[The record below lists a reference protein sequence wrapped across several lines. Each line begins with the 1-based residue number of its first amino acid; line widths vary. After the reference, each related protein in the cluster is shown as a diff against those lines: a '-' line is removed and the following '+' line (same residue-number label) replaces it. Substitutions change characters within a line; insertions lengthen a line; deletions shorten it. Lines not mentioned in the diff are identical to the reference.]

1 MQHDMKPEKDMFEF
15 GKEKMDQARS
25 FFEELEVQLAL
36 GKAEA
41 KEVLERERKNFMN
54 FMDEQRSRLR
64 KDEKAKAERLEVL
77 EAKMDALAELLVA
90 EAAGTVEA
98 YDQAKAAL
106 LHEIYDVEAALKNAY
121 AEAGASLRQRLD
133 AFRTALDAYRIPL
146 ALSSFENQQEA
157 LSKKDELNAV
167 LAELLGHFHAEEKNE
182 DKLEHFMTE
191 METAFEHVKKAVK
204 ELIQP

>member
-1 MQHDMKPEKDMFEF
+1 MKPEKDMFEF

-25 FFEELEVQLAL
+25 FFEELEVQLTL

-54 FMDEQRSRLR
+54 FVDEQRSRFR
-64 KDEKAKAERLEVL
+64 QEEQAKAERLEVL
-77 EAKMDALAELLVA
+77 ETKMDALAELLVA
-90 EAAGTVEA
+90 EPADTVEA

-106 LHEIYDVEAALKNAY
+106 LHHIYDVEAALKNAY

-133 AFRTALDAYRIPL
+133 GFRTALDGFRIPL
-146 ALSSFENQQEA
+146 ALSSFDNQQDA
-157 LSKKDELNAV
+157 LSKKEELNAV

-182 DKLEHFMTE
+182 DKLEHFMSE

-204 ELIQP
+204 ELIK

>member
-1 MQHDMKPEKDMFEF
+1 MKPEKDIFEL

-25 FFEELEVQLAL
+25 FFEELEVQLTL

-41 KEVLERERKNFMN
+41 KDVLERERKNFMN
-54 FMDEQRSRLR
+54 FMDEQRSRFR
-64 KDEKAKAERLEVL
+64 QEEQVKAERLEVL
-77 EAKMDALAELLVA
+77 EAKMDTLAELLVA
-90 EAAGTVEA
+90 EPAGTVEA

-106 LHEIYDVEAALKNAY
+106 LHHIYDVEAALKNAY

-133 AFRTALDAYRIPL
+133 AFRNGLDGFRIPL
-146 ALSSFENQQEA
+146 ALSSFDNQQEA

-167 LAELLGHFHAEEKNE
+167 LAELLGHFHSEEKNE
-182 DKLEHFMTE
+182 DKLEYFMAE

-204 ELIQP
+204 ELIK

>member
-1 MQHDMKPEKDMFEF
+1 MKPEKDMFEF

-25 FFEELEVQLAL
+25 FFEELEVQLTL

-54 FMDEQRSRLR
+54 FMEEQRSRLH
-64 KDEKAKAERLEVL
+64 KDEQAKAERLEVL

-90 EAAGTVEA
+90 EPADTVEA
-98 YDQAKAAL
+98 YDLAKAAL
-106 LHEIYDVEAALKNAY
+106 LHHIYDVEAALKNAY
-121 AEAGASLRQRLD
+121 TEAGASLRQRLD
-133 AFRTALDAYRIPL
+133 AFRTALDGFRIPL
-146 ALSSFENQQEA
+146 ALSSFDNQQEA

-167 LAELLGHFHAEEKNE
+167 LAELLGHFHAEEKSE

-204 ELIQP
+204 ELMK